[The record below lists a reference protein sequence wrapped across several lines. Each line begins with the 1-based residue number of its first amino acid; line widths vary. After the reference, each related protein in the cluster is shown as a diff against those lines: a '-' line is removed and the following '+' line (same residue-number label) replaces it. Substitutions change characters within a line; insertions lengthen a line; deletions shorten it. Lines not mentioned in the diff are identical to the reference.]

1 MKVESSG
8 ISSQRHLGLV
18 HDFLRELLIAKSDD
32 GFVQL
37 VRYTAVGG
45 VSFVADFGILF
56 AASGILGVHYLISAP
71 MGFIVGLTVN
81 YALSVHWVF
90 ASRQL
95 RSRRLEFAAFFVIG
109 VVGLGLNELI
119 MWVLTDKVYLHYL
132 VSKIGAT
139 LVVFIWNFLA
149 RKKLLF

>member
-1 MKVESSG
+1 MKVESRE
-8 ISSQRHLGLV
+8 IPSQLRLGLV
-18 HDFLRELLIAKSDD
+18 LDFLRTLVVAKSDD
-32 GFVQL
+32 GFVQF

-45 VSFVADFGILF
+45 ISFVADFGTLF
-56 AASGILGVHYLISAP
+56 AATGILGVHYLISALL
-71 MGFIVGLTVN
+71 GFLVGLTVN

-95 RSRRLEFAAFFVIG
+95 QSRRQEFAAFLAIG
-109 VVGLGLNELI
+109 VVGVGLNELI